1 MGKQEKSRS
10 AGKNG
15 TAPKVEPR
23 WQCSTS
29 ALALSNGASV
39 RIDPARVPEIEKA
52 RLVTRLLDGLNAAI
66 ANPETWAVIDKK
78 AQEIKARM
86 KGGGGTYDG

>member
-1 MGKQEKSRS
+1 MSEMQI
-10 AGKNG
+10 
-15 TAPKVEPR
+15 
-23 WQCSTS
+23 
-29 ALALSNGASV
+29 